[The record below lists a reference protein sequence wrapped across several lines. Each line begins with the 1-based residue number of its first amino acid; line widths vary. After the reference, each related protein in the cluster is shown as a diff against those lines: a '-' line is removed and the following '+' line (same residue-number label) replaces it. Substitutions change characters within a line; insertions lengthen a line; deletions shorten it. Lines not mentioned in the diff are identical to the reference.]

1 MGHSERVLVTVGGGY
16 QKNGYHGPQS
26 RDPRETTQ
34 WGLKFTTIFNLAVDS
49 VVWHWL
55 SMTLEDV
62 TVIHD
67 GLGHAVGQSLE
78 VFYVD
83 DGLIGSQD
91 PEWLQGG
98 LNVLIVPFLRIGL
111 IDNVAKS
118 KTMTCNLG
126 AI

>member
-1 MGHSERVLVTVGGGY
+1 MIGYWRPWRGTGRGRKYGAFCQSSGHGRRWLP
-16 QKNGYHGPQS
+16 KNGYHGPQS
-26 RDPRETTQ
+26 REPHETTQ
-34 WGLKFTTIFNLAVDS
+34 WGLTFTTLFNVLVDS

-67 GLGHAVGQSLE
+67 GLVHEVGRSLE
-78 VFYVD
+78 ILYAD

-98 LNVLIVPFLRIGL
+98 LNVPIGPLLWIGL
-111 IDNVAKS
+111 
-118 KTMTCNLG
+118 M
-126 AI
+126 